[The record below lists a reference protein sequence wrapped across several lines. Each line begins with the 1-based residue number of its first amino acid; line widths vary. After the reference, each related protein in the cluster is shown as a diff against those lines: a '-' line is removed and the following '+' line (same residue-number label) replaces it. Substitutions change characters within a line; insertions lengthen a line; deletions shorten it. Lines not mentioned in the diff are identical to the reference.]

1 MSIFTTLLLSVTFV
15 INIPQGVI
23 RTYGGSWVWDLS
35 AQDAAAEVSFCAVCS
50 GTVAAD
56 PPSNGCHLYSLGG
69 SVMLRGYRGLNNF
82 RPFTLERL
90 VKPCDVYDL
99 RTLRF
104 VSLGSS
110 SGLGLLQRFLLR
122 NNFARRL
129 FHRLLNV
136 LLSRPKRLD
145 NKLGFLRFWLFGLL

>member
-1 MSIFTTLLLSVTFV
+1 MRIFTTLPLSVTFV
-15 INIPQGVI
+15 INIPQGDI
-23 RTYGGSWVWDLS
+23 RTYGGSWVWDLFS
-35 AQDAAAEVSFCAVCS
+35 ITFLASRARSS
-50 GTVAAD
+50 ST
-56 PPSNGCHLYSLGG
+56 STGCNSR
-69 SVMLRGYRGLNNF
+69 SVFLRRL
-82 RPFTLERL
+82 LWL

-110 SGLGLLQRFLLR
+110 SGLGLLQCFLLR

-145 NKLGFLRFWLFGLL
+145 NKLGFLRFWLFVLL